1 MLLGRARPRATA
13 IAALLAAAG
22 ALAPSDAARAAV
34 HALVVG
40 INDYVGAPE
49 GPPKLFGAVNDARDV
64 SGALE
69 AAGAAS
75 VTMLLDRD
83 ATRERVFAAWEA
95 LIEASA
101 PGDLLVFHFAGH
113 GINEPDQ
120 DGDEPDGQDE
130 AYLFAEYDD
139 GPNVTS
145 RVVDDELDSWLALA
159 TDKDRKVLFVAD
171 ACHSGSPTRSILGKT
186 LPTRNHFPSW
196 IGTEPER
203 PRPAAPEPS
212 SPEALRESVFSVGA
226 TLDSFSLPEITI
238 GDAFRGALS
247 YAVARAFEGG
257 ADLDGDGRIL
267 AGEFELFVEENVRS
281 LAKSKQTPQFD
292 MPDETFPIL
301 GRVIDVVPDGPDP
314 SSTQLHVRPGADAAF
329 EAALAEMEHV
339 ALTQEESAAELVYDP
354 ASRQLLNNVRDMVAE
369 NLDLQG
375 LKTAIEA
382 DQALKDLQT
391 LRFNGTLPIAFSP
404 DDGIHAEGT
413 QIGFSVP
420 DVGGRFLTI
429 FDLTTTGTVHF
440 LWPLG
445 PEDVDPWSERT
456 FSLDAVVTPPF
467 GADNLVVLA
476 TDAPPEAFRAELRRI
491 DGKREPAALI
501 ERLEAAVGGQA
512 YRIAIQAFFTRAK

>member
-64 SGALE
+64 SAALN

-75 VTMLLDRD
+75 VTMLLDRE

-95 LIEASA
+95 LIEASE

-113 GINEPDQ
+113 GIQEPDL
-120 DGDEPDGQDE
+120 DGDEADGLDE
-130 AYLFAEYDD
+130 AYLFAGYDD
-139 GPNVTS
+139 GPNVTE
-145 RVVDDELDSWLALA
+145 RVIDDEVDLWLALA
-159 TDKDRKVLFVAD
+159 TDRGRKVLFVAD
-171 ACHSGSPTRSILGKT
+171 ACHSGTPTRSVLGKT
-186 LPTRNHFPSW
+186 LPTRNHFPNW

-203 PRPAAPEPS
+203 PRPVAPAPS

-226 TLDSFSLPEITI
+226 TLDNFSLPEITI
-238 GDAFRGALS
+238 GDQYRGALS
-247 YAVARAFEGG
+247 YAIARAFEGG

-267 AGEFELFVEENVRS
+267 ASEFELFVEENVRS

-292 MPDETFPIL
+292 MPDGSFPL
-301 GRVIDVVPDGPDP
+301 LVRAIDVVANEPEA
-314 SSTQLHVRPGADAAF
+314 SSTRLHVRPGADAAF
-329 EAALAEMEHV
+329 AAALAGLELV
-339 ALTQEESAAELVYDP
+339 TLTAEESVAELVFDP

-369 NLDLQG
+369 NLDLEG

-382 DQALKDLQT
+382 DRALKDLQT
-391 LRFNGTLPIAFSP
+391 LRFQGTLPIAFSP

-413 QIGFSVP
+413 EIGFSVP
-420 DVGGRFLTI
+420 DVEGKFLTI
-429 FDLTTTGTVHF
+429 FDLTAAGTVHF

-445 PEDVDPWSERT
+445 PQDIDPWPQRT

-476 TDAPPEAFRAELRRI
+476 TDIPPETLRADLRRL
-491 DGKREPAALI
+491 DGTREPAAL
-501 ERLEAAVGGQA
+501 LESLKAAVAGQP
-512 YRIAIQAFFTRAK
+512 YRIAIQAFFTRPK